1 MVTVPEVPAATT
13 IGAVRVVPEAG
24 RAVIITERS
33 PEPELASPIVRVP
46 VPAPPRF
53 AKASA
58 PWLRTVPPV

>member
-1 MVTVPEVPAATT
+1 MPA
-13 IGAVRVVPEAG
+13 AG

-33 PEPELASPIVRVP
+33 PEPELASPIVSVP